1 MFATFYV
8 MFFFRANSA
17 NSLTVSVG
25 TTSIANVIIIILTL
39 VLTPF
44 KENLQY

>member
-1 MFATFYV
+1 MFASCHV
-8 MFFFRANSA
+8 LFFFRANSA

-25 TTSIANVIIIILTL
+25 TTLIANVIIIIWIL

-44 KENLQY
+44 KENVQY

>member
-1 MFATFYV
+1 MFVTFYV
-8 MFFFRANSA
+8 LFFFRANSA

-25 TTSIANVIIIILTL
+25 TTSIANVIIIILIL

-44 KENLQY
+44 KENAQY